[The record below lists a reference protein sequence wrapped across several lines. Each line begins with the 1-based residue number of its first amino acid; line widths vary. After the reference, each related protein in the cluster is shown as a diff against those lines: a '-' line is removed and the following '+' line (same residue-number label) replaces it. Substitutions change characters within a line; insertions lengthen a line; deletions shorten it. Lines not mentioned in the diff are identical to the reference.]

1 MIRRKL
7 LTLSILLASFIPSAM
22 GQTLPAGGVLG
33 RFVLGVEWGY
43 TQCLYHSRNYNFI
56 SEEGYR
62 IYEKN
67 SSFYAHANAQI
78 LASLGYRLS
87 DQVTLAFYSGYIGVG
102 EQNRLIPALL
112 RASYFPSTDSEDGLF
127 AYVQGGT
134 AWHVHSTQGRMAWL
148 GTLGG
153 GYRLRLSTD
162 TRLDL
167 LVGLKYLH
175 DHPSIPNPEG
185 PGNVPEHN
193 IRMNNA
199 GYCALD
205 ISLAISF

>member
-1 MIRRKL
+1 MTKRKILIML
-7 LTLSILLASFIPSAM
+7 LLLATLSPTAK
-22 GQTLPAGGVLG
+22 GQTLPAGRFFE

-43 TQCLYHSRNYNFI
+43 TQCVFLSRNYNFI

-62 IYEKN
+62 VYEKN
-67 SSFYAHANAQI
+67 SRFYGHANAQL
-78 LASLGYRLS
+78 LASVGYRLS
-87 DQVTLAFYSGYIGVG
+87 DQVTLAAYGGYIGVG
-102 EQNRLIPALL
+102 DDNRLIPALL
-112 RASYFPSTDSEDGLF
+112 RVSYFPSTDSEDGLF
-127 AYVQGGT
+127 AYAQGGA
-134 AWHVHSTQGRMAWL
+134 AWHVHSVQGSTAWL

>member
-1 MIRRKL
+1 MMKRKL
-7 LTLSILLASFIPSAM
+7 LTLAILLVSLAPGATGRTIPT
-22 GQTLPAGGVLG
+22 GTFFDH
-33 RFVLGVEWGY
+33 FVLGVEWGY
-43 TQCLYHSRNYNFI
+43 TQCVFQTRNYNFI

-62 IYEKN
+62 VYEKN
-67 SSFYAHANAQI
+67 SAFYAHANAQI
-78 LASLGYRLS
+78 LANIGYRLS
-87 DQVTLAFYSGYIGVG
+87 EQVTLSLYSGYIGVG
-102 EQNRLIPALL
+102 AQNRLIPVLL
-112 RASYFPSTDSEDGLF
+112 RASYFPYTDSKDGWF
-127 AYVQGGT
+127 GYAQGGT

-148 GTLGG
+148 ATLGG

-162 TRLDL
+162 ARLDL

-193 IRMNNA
+193 IRKNNA